1 MSGLM
6 EEASRCD
13 IQLQTRWCHKRHEP
27 EHEPEHEP
35 WTVNINEKRLN
46 SIRVAL
52 TPSTVPA
59 SASYAGRGL
68 FIVDV
73 GGRLL

>member
-1 MSGLM
+1 M

-13 IQLQTRWCHKRHEP
+13 MQLQTRWCHKG
-27 EHEPEHEP
+27 HEPEHEP
-35 WTVNINEKRLN
+35 WAVNINEKRLN

-52 TPSTVPA
+52 TPSPVPA